1 MKLMLNMRKGVFVVI
16 GLGLTLL
23 ITGCVQSIMVDIDD
37 LLSDPRSYQNKEVC
51 TEGIYASGFEVNA
64 LAASTYREG
73 DAVYLTAPAIWIE
86 GAQIRSSA
94 DCFSSATTPP
104 IEFCQVTVC
113 GFFEFG
119 GQYGHLGGYEYQLR
133 GANY

>member
-1 MKLMLNMRKGVFVVI
+1 MKLTLMKRVVLI
-16 GLGLTLL
+16 VMGLLLTPL
-23 ITGCVQSIMVDIDD
+23 INGCVRSIKVGIDD
-37 LLSDPRSYQNKEVC
+37 LTSDPRSYQKKEVC

-73 DAVYLTAPAIWIE
+73 DAVYLTEPAIWIE
-86 GAQIRSSA
+86 GAQIRSRS
-94 DCFSSATTPP
+94 DCFESATTPP
-104 IEFCQVTVC
+104 IEFCKVTVC

-119 GQYGHLGGYEYQLR
+119 GQYGHLGGYEYQLG